1 LASHCGWHNV
11 IFTSRYDFYSSS
23 SKASSQRYN
32 IWGSKEIM
40 KQENKSL
47 LRRIFRRGIWENF
60 STALILIGVFM
71 LMQPFAM
78 WMYTYSFIVI
88 LIGTIGF
95 VITSH
100 FPD

>member
-1 LASHCGWHNV
+1 
-11 IFTSRYDFYSSS
+11 
-23 SKASSQRYN
+23 
-32 IWGSKEIM
+32 M

-47 LRRIFRRGIWENF
+47 FRRIFRRGIWENV

-88 LIGTIGF
+88 LVGTIGF
-95 VITSH
+95 LITSH

>member
-1 LASHCGWHNV
+1 
-11 IFTSRYDFYSSS
+11 
-23 SKASSQRYN
+23 
-32 IWGSKEIM
+32 M

-47 LRRIFRRGIWENF
+47 LRRIFKRGIWENI

-78 WMYTYSFIVI
+78 WMYAYSFIVI
-88 LIGTIGF
+88 LVGTIGF

>member
-1 LASHCGWHNV
+1 
-11 IFTSRYDFYSSS
+11 
-23 SKASSQRYN
+23 
-32 IWGSKEIM
+32 M

-47 LRRIFRRGIWENF
+47 LRRIFKRGIWENI

-88 LIGTIGF
+88 FVGTIGF
-95 VITSH
+95 VITSQ

>member
-1 LASHCGWHNV
+1 
-11 IFTSRYDFYSSS
+11 
-23 SKASSQRYN
+23 
-32 IWGSKEIM
+32 M
-40 KQENKSL
+40 KQENKRL
-47 LRRIFRRGIWENF
+47 LRRIFKRGIWENI

-88 LIGTIGF
+88 LVGTIGF